1 MIAQAVLHG
10 QQPFNPPP
18 YLTRQAPGGRAL
30 GLQLLSLGLLVSGL
44 MALTPFCFAQTA
56 QPAAPASALVTGKPS
71 VAPPQVKPATISR
84 PIWTELTPMQQQ
96 ALKPLASSWN
106 TINDGQKRKWLEIS
120 KNYPSLPPEGQATMH
135 SRMNEWVMLSPQQ
148 RAQAR
153 LNFGKT
159 RELSGQLTPEEKK
172 AKWETYQALSAE
184 EKQKLAAKASPKPT
198 GAATAVKPVARQ
210 KLAAV
215 PPHPS
220 KPVTKPAPKIM
231 PPPPTAAGNPLAPR
245 PVEAADGRPGTAPQ
259 R

>member
-1 MIAQAVLHG
+1 ML
-10 QQPFNPPP
+10 P
-18 YLTRQAPGGRAL
+18 
-30 GLQLLSLGLLVSGL
+30 LGLLASCL
-44 MALTPFCFAQTA
+44 LALAPFCFAQTA
-56 QPAAPASALVTGKPS
+56 PPAAPAKAPITGKPS
-71 VAPPQVKPATISR
+71 LAPPPPVKPAISR
-84 PIWTELTPMQQQ
+84 PTWTELTPMQQQ

-106 TINDGQKRKWLEIS
+106 AINEGQKRKWLEIS

-135 SRMNEWVMLSPQQ
+135 SRMNDWVMLSPQQ

-198 GAATAVKPVARQ
+198 GAATAVKPVAPQ

-215 PPHPS
+215 PPHPTRPAL
-220 KPVTKPAPKIM
+220 KPEPKIM
-231 PPPPTAAGNPLAPR
+231 PSQPAEAGNPSAAR
-245 PVEAADGRPGTAPQ
+245 PGEAASGRPGNAPQ

>member
-1 MIAQAVLHG
+1 M
-10 QQPFNPPP
+10 
-18 YLTRQAPGGRAL
+18 
-30 GLQLLSLGLLVSGL
+30 LSLGLLISGL
-44 MALTPFCFAQTA
+44 LALPPFCFAQVTPSA
-56 QPAAPASALVTGKPS
+56 VPASALAPGKPS
-71 VAPPQVKPATISR
+71 LAAPQVKPATSR
-84 PIWTELTPMQQQ
+84 PTWAELTPMQQQ

-106 TINDGQKRKWLEIS
+106 AINEGQKRKWLEIS

-135 SRMNEWVMLSPQQ
+135 SRMNDWVMLSPQQ

-198 GAATAVKPVARQ
+198 GAATAVKPVAPQ

-215 PPHPS
+215 PPHPN

-231 PPPPTAAGNPLAPR
+231 SSQPAATATPSAPPR
-245 PVEAADGRPGTAPQ
+245 PGEAANGLPGTAPQ